1 MDPGRDHVAGGEA
14 GLELASAPTRRQV
27 EQLQSRLA
35 ARRDEIAAL
44 DEELEQLRATLT
56 DFEAYYHVR
65 LAEPEDRLRRLD
77 GLVRHLERWIEL
89 LRAAPRG
96 QVPQQGAR
104 LDQRRA
110 QEAADLFAG
119 RRQREEAAEDGPRA
133 AGRAPP
139 SSAAGAAGG
148 TGAAGGSGAARP
160 PRGEDPAALKRAY
173 RALVRRFHPDLAES
187 EEDRLR
193 FGALMHRI
201 ISLYRDGDVARL
213 QALAER
219 TADPEQELAD
229 LPLPDRI
236 CRLEQRLAWFAVVRQ
251 NLEDERAEL
260 EACDLYRLWRRAE
273 DARARGQDLFA
284 TLAAE
289 MQERL
294 GRRRADVAWA
304 YRELEE
310 AVKRF
315 NREDPAPPAVA
326 QGPGQREAL
335 ERLFDPLEDRPLVR
349 LGLET
354 LEAAAVRPAARRQ
367 ARWVESLAQ
376 TRPALLHLLL
386 FTHVDEL
393 SHLPLPGLETYEDL
407 RIRFESAAA
416 LAVRDAAGSGDTA
429 TVPPKP
435 GDAATVPPEPGD
447 GPTDTPEPDDGTP
460 PSAEAGPEAEAADDP
475 AAAPGR
481 PSLEETLAEAADL
494 VEYGVQRATAQLVYL
509 GLRFR
514 SDSTREGLPL
524 ALQAAPVRRA
534 FRQVLQVLGEQV
546 VCRGCGRDTF
556 TLPLYLTRGLDD
568 LRATVCPRCGRVHQR
583 YYLPKGDDLQAVLNR
598 AYVDLELVAEWAL
611 RLGRV
616 TVSTQLLP
624 VELYRMT
631 VGDLKARLVKELL
644 QRYELGITRGQLEL
658 HQRGRRVPE
667 RTPLSALAERR
678 FTVRLRAGAPVD
690 ESTAVEL
697 LRHRIRNRFR

>member
-1 MDPGRDHVAGGEA
+1 MDPGRDDVAKGEA
-14 GLELASAPTRRQV
+14 GLELASAPARRQV
-27 EQLQSRLA
+27 EQLQSRVA

-44 DEELEQLRATLT
+44 DEDLEQLRATLT
-56 DFEAYYHVR
+56 DFESYYHVR
-65 LAEPEDRLRRLD
+65 LAGPEDRLRRLD

-89 LRAAPRG
+89 LRAAPRD
-96 QVPQQGAR
+96 QVPRQGAR

-110 QEAADLFAG
+110 QEAAHLFAD
-119 RRQREEAAEDGPRA
+119 RRKLEEAAEAGTQG

-148 TGAAGGSGAARP
+148 AAGAEAGRP

-187 EEDRLR
+187 EEERLR
-193 FGALMHRI
+193 FGAFMHRI

-229 LPLPDRI
+229 LPLPDRVR
-236 CRLEQRLAWFAVVRQ
+236 RLEQRLAWFAVVRQ

-273 DARARGQDLFA
+273 DARARGPDLFA
-284 TLAAE
+284 ALAAE

-326 QGPGQREAL
+326 QRPGQREAL

-354 LEAAAVRPAARRQ
+354 LEAADVRPAARRQ
-367 ARWVESLAQ
+367 ARWVESLVQ
-376 TRPALLHLLL
+376 TRPALLRLLL

-393 SHLPLPGLETYEDL
+393 SHLPLPGLETYEEL

-416 LAVRDAAGSGDTA
+416 LAAREADRSGDAST
-429 TVPPKP
+429 
-435 GDAATVPPEPGD
+435 DPPEPGD
-447 GPTDTPEPDDGTP
+447 VTP
-460 PSAEAGPEAEAADDP
+460 PAAGAEPEAASEDDP
-475 AAAPGR
+475 SAAPGR
-481 PSLEETLAEAADL
+481 PSLEETLAEATDL
-494 VEYGVQRATAQLVYL
+494 VEYGVQRATDQLVYL

-534 FRQVLQVLGEQV
+534 FRLVLQVLGEQV

-598 AYVDLELVAEWAL
+598 AYVDLELIAEWAL
-611 RLGRV
+611 RLGRA

-678 FTVRLRAGAPVD
+678 FTVRLRAGAPMD
-690 ESTAVEL
+690 EPTAVEL
-697 LRHRIRNRFR
+697 LRHRIRNRFQ